1 MAFIELDELRR
12 LSKSGIKFPNQVPV
26 EITMF
31 GHKCSVYGF
40 LRKGEHNLLII
51 SHEHADGFH
60 NGWKIIKHRNA
71 LANRC
76 YEIPY
81 RSQVDLKS
89 SSFPRG
95 LFI

>member
-12 LSKSGIKFPNQVPV
+12 LSKKGIYFPNQRPV
-26 EITMF
+26 ETTIF

-40 LRKGEHNLLII
+40 LRDGEPNLLLV
-51 SHEHADGFH
+51 SLNHADGFH
-60 NGWKIIKHRNA
+60 NGWKIIKHKNA

>member
-1 MAFIELDELRR
+1 MAFIELEELRR
-12 LSKSGIKFPNQVPV
+12 LSKKGIYFPNQRPMDT
-26 EITMF
+26 TMF

-40 LRKGEHNLLII
+40 LRDGEPNLLLV
-51 SHEHADGFH
+51 SHNHADGFH
-60 NGWKIIKHRNA
+60 NGWKIIKHRNI

-81 RSQVDLKS
+81 RSQVDLQS